1 MGAAERLDPESS
13 VPELDFLQRERRS
26 PFRHEYYQGV
36 VTAMAGAGY
45 RHNQAVTNLI
55 TALASRLRGKGCTT
69 LPSDMRVHS
78 PVTSFYTYPDALV
91 VCGKPQFL
99 DAEADTLI
107 NPSLIAEVLSPST
120 RQYDLTEKATR
131 YRAIVSLQHYLLIDP
146 ATPFVQ
152 LHTRTERPGQWLITD
167 LTELAAT
174 LQLTAFGIEIPVLEL
189 YDGIDFAPSNLRLS

>member
-1 MGAAERLDPESS
+1 MGAAERLDPESYI
-13 VPELDFLQRERRS
+13 PELDFLQRERRS

-36 VTAMAGAGY
+36 VTAMSGAGY
-45 RHNQAVTNLI
+45 RHNVVSTNLVL
-55 TALASRLRGKGCTT
+55 ALGKRLPAHCRPNG
-69 LPSDMRVHS
+69 SDLRVHS
-78 PVTSFYTYPDALV
+78 PITSFYTYPDVLV
-91 VCGKPQFL
+91 ICGKPEFL
-99 DAEADTLI
+99 DAEFDTLL

-152 LHTRTERPGQWLITD
+152 LHTRTDRPGQWLITD

-189 YDGIDFAPSNLRLS
+189 YEGIEFAPSSLRLS